1 MGRVRVGRAFLP
13 AKRVPQLVW
22 DRHSYPPFI
31 TKSVCWHYGRA
42 LASARLW
49 GPVTQLSSNPYEY
62 RRKLP
67 HYQKFDR
74 AIFVTFRKRTQE
86 PLSHAARSLVLE
98 HCLAGDNRT
107 MRLHAAV
114 IMPEHVH
121 LLLTPLRNRDGW
133 PFPLRDILKL
143 IKGPAAR
150 SVNRLAGTQGALW
163 QDESFDH
170 VLRSNESF
178 GEKLEYIRQNPV
190 RRGLA
195 ALPEDYP
202 WLWVGGS

>member
-1 MGRVRVGRAFLP
+1 MTLL
-13 AKRVPQLVW
+13 K
-22 DRHSYPPFI
+22 
-31 TKSVCWHYGRA
+31 
-42 LASARLW
+42 
-49 GPVTQLSSNPYEY
+49 SNPYEY

-74 AIFVTFRKRTQE
+74 AIFVTFRKRTRE
-86 PLSHAARSLVLE
+86 PLSPAARSRVLG
-98 HCLAGDNRT
+98 HCLAGEGRT
-107 MRLHAAV
+107 MHLHAAV

-121 LLLTPLRNRDGW
+121 LLLTPMRDGDGW
-133 PFPLRDILKL
+133 PFPLKDILKL
-143 IKGPAAR
+143 VKGSAAR

-178 GEKLEYIRQNPV
+178 EEKLEYIRQNPI

-195 ALPEDYP
+195 ARPEEYA
-202 WLWVGGS
+202 WLWVEAR